1 MARTPIGRILVEQ
14 GRIDELQLRSALSHQ
29 RQWGGKVG
37 EALVCLGFVTE
48 QVMLAAV
55 ARQHGVPYL
64 TLGDRRVPPAILRL
78 VPERLVRQRR
88 LLPIAVIS
96 GARRGQ
102 LVVATSDPGDV
113 RALDEI
119 AFAAGMD
126 VRAVLVADGDLDRAI
141 ERHLLG
147 PGHEPRPRAVDLPEA
162 DEWMQVVP
170 FAHGLQ

>member
-1 MARTPIGRILVEQ
+1 MARTPIGQILVEQ

-48 QVMLAAV
+48 QVMLSAV
-55 ARQHGVPYL
+55 ARQLGVPFL

-78 VPERLVRQRR
+78 VPERLIRQRR
-88 LLPIAVIS
+88 LLPIAVLS
-96 GARRGQ
+96 GTRRGH
-102 LVVATSDPGDV
+102 LVVATADPGDI

-119 AFAAGMD
+119 AFASGME
-126 VRAVLVADGDLDRAI
+126 VRAVLVAEGDLTRAI

-147 PGHEPRPRAVDLPEA
+147 AAPQARPRAVDLPEA
-162 DEWMQVVP
+162 DERMQVVP
-170 FAHGLQ
+170 FAHGLH